1 MNYLLNKFYRKSL
14 LHLVNTEKAHDVYS
28 FCRVMSLWYKGDG
41 GDYKFTY
48 IQLKIVHLA
57 EGRVFLSNIS
67 IDLTDGTRFYAGTVE
82 KYIDTQGVHI
92 SCFVLNTKDYGKV
105 WAALK

>member
-28 FCRVMSLWYKGDG
+28 FCRVVDIWLNASTSDVSP
-41 GDYKFTY
+41 
-48 IQLKIVHLA
+48 QLKMVNLEESRI
-57 EGRVFLSNIS
+57 FLSNIS
-67 IDLTDGTRFYAGTVE
+67 IFLTDGTSIYAVPVE
-82 KYIDTQGVHI
+82 KYINEKGVHI
-92 SCFVLNTKDYGKV
+92 STFVFNTKDYGKV